1 MMTTRCGGLR
11 NLIRSCRTIRLPPFY
26 IYCKVDY
33 KFIICSQYKILV
45 LITIQFVNTI
55 GLRGVFEL
63 TCTAKLVVQICTE
76 TLLNSLNII
85 IISLLPL
92 N

>member
-1 MMTTRCGGLR
+1 MTYAD
-11 NLIRSCRTIRLPPFY
+11 IV
-26 IYCKVDY
+26 K
-33 KFIICSQYKILV
+33 KLV
-45 LITIQFVNTI
+45 TGNDNGKDESARMSTGSTHL
-55 GLRGVFEL
+55 FEL